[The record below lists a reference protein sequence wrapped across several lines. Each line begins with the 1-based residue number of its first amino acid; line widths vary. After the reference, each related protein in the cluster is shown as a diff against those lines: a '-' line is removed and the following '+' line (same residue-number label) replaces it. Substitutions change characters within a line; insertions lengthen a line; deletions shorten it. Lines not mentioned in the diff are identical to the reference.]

1 MERGERTTGVSQ
13 RRRAS
18 SAETAIFGGA
28 RYLSVGMQSI
38 AAGRG
43 KRDRDRERMAE
54 HRDVN
59 RAIAYGDRMVEN
71 EPILMQGF
79 SDMVRSVRGRL
90 VFSLCSLSSVGHQGK
105 SLSVVSH
112 T

>member
-1 MERGERTTGVSQ
+1 M
-13 RRRAS
+13 
-18 SAETAIFGGA
+18 
-28 RYLSVGMQSI
+28 
-38 AAGRG
+38 
-43 KRDRDRERMAE
+43 
-54 HRDVN
+54 N